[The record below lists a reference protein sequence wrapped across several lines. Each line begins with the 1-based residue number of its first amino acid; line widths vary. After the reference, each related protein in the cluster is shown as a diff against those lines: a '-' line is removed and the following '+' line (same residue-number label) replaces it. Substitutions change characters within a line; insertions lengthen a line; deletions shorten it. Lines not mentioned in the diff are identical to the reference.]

1 MKLGIQLF
9 LLVATVKSQF
19 TVTMRLCSDRDRTPK
34 IVNQAWGKYMGLEM
48 RIDDNPPFALT
59 HPVNMKNAGDMTAR
73 FNGDIDAA
81 STVSF
86 LYTDNDI
93 LCIEKLE
100 LRSLKSDAQF
110 NIIQDYDPYAWDPTV
125 EQQGW
130 TSLTGSYSP
139 RIQETKTPQ
148 GKKSHTG
155 RDPASPTI
163 ATSQKQPPSRRVATI
178 L

>member
-9 LLVATVKSQF
+9 MLVATVKSQF
-19 TVTMRLCSDRDRTPK
+19 TVTMRLCTDRDRTPK
-34 IVNQAWGKYMGLEM
+34 VVNQAWGKYKGLQM
-48 RIDDNPPFALT
+48 QIDDNAAFELT
-59 HPVNMKNAGDMTAR
+59 QPINMKNEDDMTAR

-100 LRSLKSDAQF
+100 IRSLKSDAQF

-130 TSLTGSYSP
+130 TSLTGNNSHQIMTLIN
-139 RIQETKTPQ
+139 RQ
-148 GKKSHTG
+148 GKRSHTG
-155 RDPASPTI
+155 QDLASQT
-163 ATSQKQPPSRRVATI
+163 AVT
-178 L
+178 

>member
-19 TVTMRLCSDRDRTPK
+19 TVTMRLCTARDSTPK
-34 IVNQAWGKYMGLEM
+34 IVNQAWGKYRGLQM
-48 RIDDNPPFALT
+48 QIDDNEAFELT
-59 HPVNMKNAGDMTAR
+59 QPINMKNEDDMTAR

-100 LRSLKSDAQF
+100 IRSLKSDAKF
-110 NIIQDYDPYAWDPTV
+110 NIIQDYDPYAWDPNV

-130 TSLTGSYSP
+130 TSLTGKNSHQNM
-139 RIQETKTPQ
+139 ILINLQ
-148 GKKSHTG
+148 GKRSHTG
-155 RDPASPTI
+155 QDLASQT
-163 ATSQKQPPSRRVATI
+163 AAS
-178 L
+178 